1 MRHGFPRE
9 REREEALLSEREREI
24 EKEMVG
30 LVAAPATLD
39 EREKALRS
47 QRERERAEREKP
59 LVALLHE
66 AEKALVAREK
76 EAAGSERERR
86 RC

>member
-1 MRHGFPRE
+1 
-9 REREEALLSEREREI
+9 
-24 EKEMVG
+24 MVG

-47 QRERERAEREKP
+47 QRERERAERETP

-66 AEKALVAREK
+66 AEKALVARE
-76 EAAGSERERR
+76 RR